1 MWSVEITDEFESW
14 WNEQADIVHEDVT
27 AIVDLLEECGPALGR
42 PHSGEIKGSRHKNM
56 RELRVQSC
64 GEPYRVLY
72 AFDPRRTAVLLL
84 AGCKTGNDRWYVE
97 NIPKADKLFD
107 ALLKELKAEGAI

>member
-64 GEPYRVLY
+64 GEPYRVPLTQGGPRSCCSPDAKLAMTDGMWKIY
-72 AFDPRRTAVLLL
+72 PRRINCLM
-84 AGCKTGNDRWYVE
+84 NS
-97 NIPKADKLFD
+97 
-107 ALLKELKAEGAI
+107 